1 MDSTINNPT
10 STGQA
15 GNHPNPDENPFL
27 TPASLKTPRRKGKSS
42 LTTDQ
47 KSHSPPFVLSVLS
60 VVKNLLLRTCCPK
73 LAKGIVVRVA
83 DLSEPNG
90 RTLLKK
96 EYSTS
101 LAPLAISPAGH
112 IRLAGAK
119 QQTDNMKSMLPRR
132 S

>member
-15 GNHPNPDENPFL
+15 GNHPNPDENSFL

-60 VVKNLLLRTCCPK
+60 VVKNLLLLTCCPK
-73 LAKGIVVRVA
+73 LAKGIVVCVA

-90 RTLLKK
+90 RT
-96 EYSTS
+96 
-101 LAPLAISPAGH
+101 
-112 IRLAGAK
+112 
-119 QQTDNMKSMLPRR
+119 
-132 S
+132 